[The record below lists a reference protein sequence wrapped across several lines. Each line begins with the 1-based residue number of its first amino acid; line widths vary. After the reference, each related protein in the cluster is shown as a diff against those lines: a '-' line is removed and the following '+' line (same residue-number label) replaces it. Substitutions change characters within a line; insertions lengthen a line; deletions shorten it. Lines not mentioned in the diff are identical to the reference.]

1 MQRILMVEDEP
12 EVRELIRFILEP
24 KGYRV
29 DEADNAQDARRL
41 LSQRNYDLILM
52 DWMLPGRS
60 GLDLTRE
67 LRQMARSN
75 TPPVI
80 ILTARSEESDKVKGL
95 ESGADDYI
103 TKPFSPREMLARIKA
118 VLRRNRGDQ
127 TERGIEF
134 AGLSIEPSHHIVAI
148 DGTPL
153 HLSPAEYRLLYFF
166 MTHPDRVFSRSQILD
181 QVWGVTASVD
191 ERTVDVHIRR
201 LRKQLTPSGHHS
213 FLQTVRS
220 VGYRFSPGNSQLK
233 RPSS

>member
-118 VLRRNRGDQ
+118 VLRRNRSDQ